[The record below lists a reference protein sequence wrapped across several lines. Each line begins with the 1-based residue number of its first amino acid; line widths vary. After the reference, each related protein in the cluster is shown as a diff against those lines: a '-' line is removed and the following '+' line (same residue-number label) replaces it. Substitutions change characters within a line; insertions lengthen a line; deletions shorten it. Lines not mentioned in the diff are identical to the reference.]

1 MITAAGILFRSK
13 AGRVLLLKRAAD
25 GSDHAGKWA
34 TPGGKCRAGEPV
46 EKTAL
51 RETIEETGYN
61 AGYAGQF
68 HMRRVKDNVDYTVFL
83 RDVEDEFAPRLS
95 KEHTEWGWFD
105 PEKLLKL
112 GGANG

>member
-68 HMRRVKDNVDYTVFL
+68 HMRRVKDNVDYTMFL
-83 RDVEDEFAPRLS
+83 RDIEDEFTPRLNS
-95 KEHTEWGWFD
+95 EHVEWGWFD
-105 PEKLLKL
+105 PQEVLKL